1 MRVMV
6 LIQGDQLLLFAAAAV
21 LTSLLVGVVVATVAL
36 VHARRART

>member
-21 LTSLLVGVVVATVAL
+21 LTSLLVGSRSAS
-36 VHARRART
+36 